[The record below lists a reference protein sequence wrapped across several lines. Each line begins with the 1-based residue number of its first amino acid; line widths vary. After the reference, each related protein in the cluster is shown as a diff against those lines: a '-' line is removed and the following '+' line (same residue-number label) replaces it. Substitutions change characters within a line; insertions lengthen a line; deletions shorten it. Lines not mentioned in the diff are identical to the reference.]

1 MSLKSIRDSYA
12 KLLNTFNRAGI
23 KLNENQK
30 TDLDGFVL
38 AIESTMSKQRESAI
52 KKTKK
57 VVTEKLEGEFKSLFE
72 SILAK
77 VRENNILASKI
88 QDMNTKMVESKKIAE
103 NVDKYLELYVESVLP
118 KKTII
123 DYDRMQKLER
133 LHESLKDMLVVDDK
147 AIADKAKALD
157 ESMKTEKSKCETE
170 VAKMQV
176 KLNESEKK
184 INSLKKKLDS
194 LKAVELLES
203 KTRDLP
209 DFEAHAIKKRLAE
222 STAEEIEETFDQTL
236 ESVKKD
242 AKKLAEENDAE
253 EEKTLDEEIEKIVGE
268 EDKEDI
274 SETEKVDEDDIL
286 KKTPHN
292 GDASH
297 NGHIKESEEEDDE
310 IDEEEEEFE
319 TTETVKEDEDGNI
332 ELDESDII
340 DPELMK
346 LWCNQS
352 IEVR

>member
-23 KLNENQK
+23 KLNESQK

-157 ESMKTEKSKCETE
+157 ESMKAQKSKCETE

-242 AKKLAEENDAE
+242 AKKLAKENDAD

-268 EDKEDI
+268 EDI

-310 IDEEEEEFE
+310 IDEDEEEFE

-332 ELDESDII
+332 ELDESDVI

>member
-23 KLNENQK
+23 KLNESQK

-103 NVDKYLELYVESVLP
+103 NVNKYLELYVESVLP

-170 VAKMQV
+170 VAKLTV
-176 KLNESEKK
+176 KLNESMAK
-184 INSLKKKLDS
+184 SQQLMKKLNQY
-194 LKAVELLES
+194 KAMDLLES
-203 KTRDLP
+203 KTKDLP
-209 DFEAHAIKKRLAE
+209 SYEARQVKKMLAE
-222 STAEEIEETFDQTL
+222 ATVPEIEAKFDKTLERVRTQVKESTKKMDSTL
-236 ESVKKD
+236 ESEINKIVQED
-242 AKKLAEENDAE
+242 DDLEENDM
-253 EEKTLDEEIEKIVGE
+253 LNDR
-268 EDKEDI
+268 
-274 SETEKVDEDDIL
+274 
-286 KKTPHN
+286 PHN
-292 GDASH
+292 GHKSV
-297 NGHIKESEEEDDE
+297 KEAEDD
-310 IDEEEEEFE
+310 DEEFE
-319 TTETVKEDEDGNI
+319 TSETVTLDDEGDVR
-332 ELDESDII
+332 LDESDVI
-340 DPELMK
+340 DQATMK
-346 LWCNQS
+346 WYCSQ
-352 IEVR
+352 V